1 MRVPPPGIHHT
12 DRPMELILLSTPGER
27 EGPPE
32 LRPLTAAAVVS
43 TAIAE
48 VRSGTQTGP
57 SFSPADPAGKIHRTD
72 SQPLPTG
79 NARILLAEDNP
90 VNQKLAVAQ
99 LQKLGYPVQA
109 VSNGREVIEA
119 LGREPYDI
127 VLMDGRMPE
136 MNGCET
142 TLEIRRLENAND
154 GCLPGQPR
162 PLYII
167 ALTAS
172 ALHGDRERYL
182 TAGIN
187 DYLSKPVQLKE
198 LDAALSR
205 WNRPERRFPGTAAT
219 ALRRTVAG

>member
-1 MRVPPPGIHHT
+1 MNTIVLNP
-12 DRPMELILLSTPGER
+12 PGER
-27 EGPPE
+27 AGVPDLRTLPIDVIVSRVIPESRAGERRGP
-32 LRPLTAAAVVS
+32 AAPK
-43 TAIAE
+43 
-48 VRSGTQTGP
+48 SGATSVDLHPTREAT
-57 SFSPADPAGKIHRTD
+57 SAGT
-72 SQPLPTG
+72 P
-79 NARILLAEDNP
+79 RILLAEDNP
-90 VNQKLAVAQ
+90 VNQKLAIAQ
-99 LQKLGYPVQA
+99 LHKLGYPVHA
-109 VSNGREVIEA
+109 VGNGREVIEA
-119 LGREPYDI
+119 LGRQPYDI

-142 TLEIRRLENAND
+142 TLEIRRLETANA

-205 WNRPERRFPGTAAT
+205 WNRTDRSFPGSNAVPLSAT
-219 ALRRTVAG
+219 AMPLVQVTWR

>member
-1 MRVPPPGIHHT
+1 MNTIVLTP
-12 DRPMELILLSTPGER
+12 PGER
-27 EGPPE
+27 VGVADVRPFPIDVIVSRVIPEFRAGERLGPVCPS
-32 LRPLTAAAVVS
+32 PGTP
-43 TAIAE
+43 
-48 VRSGTQTGP
+48 SGVPHATGEAT
-57 SFSPADPAGKIHRTD
+57 PART
-72 SQPLPTG
+72 
-79 NARILLAEDNP
+79 ARILLAEDNP
-90 VNQKLAVAQ
+90 VNQKLAIAQ
-99 LQKLGYPVQA
+99 LQKLGYPVHA

-119 LGREPYDI
+119 LGRQPYDV

-142 TLEIRRLENAND
+142 TLEIRRLEAAHA

-162 PLYII
+162 ALYII

-205 WNRPERRFPGTAAT
+205 WNRPERRFPGPTPIPFPPAA
-219 ALRRTVAG
+219 APLAQFAWR